1 MSEHTAKID
10 WTLGDAEFTY
20 EGYSRAHTWRFVG
33 AVEVPASSAPEYGG
47 TPERVDPEEA
57 LVAAV
62 ASCHMLTLLA
72 IAAKK
77 RLHLTAYSDSPV
89 GYLEKDAEG
98 RLAVTRIVLRPTLT
112 FAGER
117 PSDEVIMGLHEGAH
131 RNCFIANSIK
141 SEVTV
146 EAP

>member
-20 EGYSRAHTWRFVG
+20 EGYSRAHTWRFRG
-33 AVEVPASSAPEYGG
+33 AVEVPASSAPDFGG
-47 TPERVDPEEA
+47 NPERVDPEEG
-57 LVAAV
+57 LVASV
-62 ASCHMLTLLA
+62 SSCHMLTLLA

-77 RLHLTAYSDSPV
+77 RMHLTAYSDRPV
-89 GYLEKDAEG
+89 GYLEKNEEG
-98 RLAVTRIVLRPTLT
+98 RLAVTRIVLHPTLT

-117 PSDEVIMGLHEGAH
+117 PSAEVLERLHESAH

-141 SEVTV
+141 AEVVV
-146 EAP
+146 EEA